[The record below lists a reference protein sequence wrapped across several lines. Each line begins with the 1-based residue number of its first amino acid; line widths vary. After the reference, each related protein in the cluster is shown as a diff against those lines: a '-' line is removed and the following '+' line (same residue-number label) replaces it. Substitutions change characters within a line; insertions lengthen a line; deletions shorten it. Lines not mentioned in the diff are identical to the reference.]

1 MYSFN
6 LRVLLPYVSKFE
18 WGLLLTLEI
27 SAIAL
32 LISIPAGF
40 IGALM
45 RVSPRKPFRAISLA
59 YVESIRNV
67 PLLVVLYVLFYAV
80 PQWGLR
86 LPAVIAGVT
95 ALAINSTAF
104 TIEIFRG
111 ALSAIAKGQYEA
123 AASLGLRPSQALR
136 LIVFPQVLRIAL
148 PPLGNQVVSVVL
160 GSSVASVVGVPELTY
175 QTLSIG
181 SINFRYFE
189 LFVVAAVLYIVAA
202 QIIGGIWRLFGY
214 TAVGRRPG
222 L

>member
-6 LRVLLPYVSKFE
+6 LRVLLPYVPKFE
-18 WGLLLTLEI
+18 SGLLLTLEI

-45 RVSPRKPFRAISLA
+45 RVSPNRPFRAIALA
-59 YVESIRNV
+59 YVEAIRNI
-67 PLLVVLYVLFYAV
+67 PLLVVLYVLFYAA

-86 LPAVIAGVT
+86 LSAVTAGVA

-111 ALSAIAKGQYEA
+111 ALAAIALGQYEA
-123 AASLGLRPSQALR
+123 AASLGLRRSQALR
-136 LIVFPQVLRIAL
+136 LVVFPQVLRIAL

-160 GSSVASVVGVPELTY
+160 GSSVAAVVGVPELTY
-175 QTLSIG
+175 QTLSVG

-202 QIIGGIWRLFGY
+202 QIIGGIWRVFGY
-214 TAVGRRPG
+214 AAIGRRPG
-222 L
+222 S